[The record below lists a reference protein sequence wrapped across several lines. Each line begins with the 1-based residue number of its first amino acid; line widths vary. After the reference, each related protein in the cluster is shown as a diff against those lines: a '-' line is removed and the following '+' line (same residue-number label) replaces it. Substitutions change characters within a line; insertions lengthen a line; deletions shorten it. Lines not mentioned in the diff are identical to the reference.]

1 MPENIEISNIC
12 RLQLAATIVP
22 GVAEGRW
29 ENTKVKPE
37 WRGVTLRLLGGR
49 GVLRDGGETRQPP
62 GRKLQKLVKL
72 FEFQPQCSWS

>member
-1 MPENIEISNIC
+1 MAPRVS
-12 RLQLAATIVP
+12 

-49 GVLRDGGETRQPP
+49 GVLRDGGETRQRAA
-62 GRKLQKLVKL
+62 GGSKTT
-72 FEFQPQCSWS
+72 ETGETI